1 VSERPAL
8 SEDEERDERADRDEL
23 RRVESK
29 IREMRSR
36 REGLLNDVRA
46 LSADQKALYDQRAP
60 RQAALEGLNAEHQ
73 SLGRELG
80 DLRRH
85 RDDARRRLDEA
96 LLRLREFRSLA
107 PRGERAHP
115 DQIRREIADLE
126 MRQQTNALPLPEENQ
141 LILRVRELTKLVV
154 EADRHQAEIA
164 ERQRHLKELE
174 AGLTAAR
181 LEVDHLGNEMAR
193 AKMERE
199 RRMQSMRERLVDEG
213 RLVAEIRE
221 KARARGLAMERLD
234 AAHREVLQLEREA
247 DRLVGRLRS
256 RRHEA
261 RQTVRDYNRTVRDN
275 LAGPDAYA
283 RVAEAQLEELLKR
296 GRVTLNG

>member
-8 SEDEERDERADRDEL
+8 SDDEERDERADRDAL
-23 RRVESK
+23 RRIESK

-36 REGLLNDVRA
+36 RDQLLAEVRS
-46 LSADQKALYDQRAP
+46 LSAEQKALFDQRAP
-60 RQAALEGLNAEHQ
+60 RQAALENLNAEHQ
-73 SLGRELG
+73 GLGRELG

-85 RDDARRRLDEA
+85 RDEARRRLDDA
-96 LLRLREFRSLA
+96 LVRLREFRSLV
-107 PRGERAHP
+107 PKGDRAHP

-126 MRQQTNALPLPEENQ
+126 MHQQTHALPLAEENQ
-141 LILRVRELTKLVV
+141 LVLRVRELTKSLGD
-154 EADRHQAEIA
+154 ADRHQAEIA
-164 ERQRHLKELE
+164 DRQKHLKDLE
-174 AGLTAAR
+174 VALTAAR
-181 LEVDHLGNEMAR
+181 TEVDRLGTEMAR

-213 RLVAEIRE
+213 RLVADIRE
-221 KARARGLAMERLD
+221 KARQRGLAMDRLD
-234 AAHREVLQLEREA
+234 ATHREVLQLEREA

-261 RQTVRDYNRTVRDN
+261 RQTVRDYNRSVRDN

-283 RVAEAQLEELLKR
+283 RVADAQLEELLKR

>member
-1 VSERPAL
+1 
-8 SEDEERDERADRDEL
+8 
-23 RRVESK
+23 
-29 IREMRSR
+29 MRSR
-36 REGLLNDVRA
+36 RDGLLADVRS
-46 LSADQKALYDQRAP
+46 LSSDQKALYDQRAP
-60 RQAALEGLNAEHQ
+60 RQAALETLNSEHQ
-73 SLGRELG
+73 GLGRDLG
-80 DLRRH
+80 EMRRH

-96 LLRLREFRSLA
+96 LERLREFRSLA

-115 DQIRREIADLE
+115 DQIRREISDLE
-126 MRQQTNALPLPEENQ
+126 MRQQTHALPLPEENQ
-141 LILRVRELTKLVV
+141 LVLRVRELTKLLV
-154 EADRHQAEIA
+154 EADRHQAEIV

-174 AGLTAAR
+174 AALTAGR
-181 LEVDHLGNEMAR
+181 VEVDRLGSEMAR

-199 RRMQSMRERLVDEG
+199 RKMQSMRERLVDEG
-213 RLVAEIRE
+213 RLVAAIRE

-261 RQTVRDYNRTVRDN
+261 RQTVRDYNRSVREN

-283 RVAEAQLEELLKR
+283 RVADAQLEELLKR